1 MATAKRQAGSV
12 FRSSARQALVI
23 MLALKLGIIYL
34 PPFPPRLCHRR
45 ILFSQTAGDPEKT
58 LLRQEIDILK
68 R

>member
-12 FRSSARQALVI
+12 FRSSARQALV
-23 MLALKLGIIYL
+23 MLVLTLGIIYL